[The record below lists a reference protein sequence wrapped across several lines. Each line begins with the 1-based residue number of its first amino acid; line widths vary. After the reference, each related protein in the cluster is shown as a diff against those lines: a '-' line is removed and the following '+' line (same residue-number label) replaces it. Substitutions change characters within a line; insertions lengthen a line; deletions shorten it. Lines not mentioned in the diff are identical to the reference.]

1 MSEYLLQERNDKT
14 MREVR
19 GHIKKAKRAEL
30 EAQLTQEA
38 AEMLVCMYELLIERH
53 GWKEDELAEEIRRMV
68 KEQNKK
74 ILQDE
79 MLKSITRQN
88 GGVWQ

>member
-1 MSEYLLQERNDKT
+1 

-19 GHIKKAKRAEL
+19 GRIKKAKLVEL

-38 AEMLVCMYELLIERH
+38 TEMFCCMYELLTKRH
-53 GWKEDELAEEIRRMV
+53 GWNEDELAEEIRRMV
-68 KEQNKK
+68 REENKIIIESE
-74 ILQDE
+74 IL
-79 MLKSITRQN
+79 KAVNRQN

>member
-1 MSEYLLQERNDKT
+1 
-14 MREVR
+14 MREVKGQIIR
-19 GHIKKAKRAEL
+19 AKRVEL
-30 EAQLTQEA
+30 EAQLTREA
-38 AEMLVCMYELLIERH
+38 AEMVVCMHELLTERH